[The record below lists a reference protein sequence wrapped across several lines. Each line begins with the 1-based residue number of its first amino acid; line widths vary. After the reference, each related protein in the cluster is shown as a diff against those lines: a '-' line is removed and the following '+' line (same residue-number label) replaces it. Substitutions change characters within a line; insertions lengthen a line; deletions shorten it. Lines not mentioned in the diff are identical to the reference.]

1 MSHKKI
7 VIFIPKT
14 GFRPSYDGKFIE
26 SYLAAKD
33 YLLSKYND
41 IPFEFTISQY
51 ISHTFPIDANRNEC
65 VSMAIKND
73 IDLSIFLDTDHIIP
87 ADTLYKLIKHD
98 VPIVAGV
105 YFKKGEPH
113 PPVVFTE
120 NKELSNDFN
129 VFNSVY
135 YIGDQSI
142 YEHKDLFEADMTG
155 GGCFAVS
162 LDVLKKLKKPYWKY
176 RPVPDTLIP
185 REEKFKFSGNQGL
198 DKELEELYED
208 WAPTIRFKVENEI
221 SDVTEDVWFWKNVR
235 ENTDYKLL
243 IDPTIVMPHGP
254 IDVWVDSGLSKVYFD
269 QMKTKRDKEEL
280 DKCRVEPLKK
290 VS

>member
-1 MSHKKI
+1 MRKKI

-33 YLLSKYND
+33 YLLAKYNE
-41 IPFEFTISQY
+41 IPFDFTISQY

-98 VPIVAGV
+98 LPVVGGV

-113 PPVVFTE
+113 PPVIFTE
-120 NKELSNDFN
+120 NKELSTDFN
-129 VFNSVY
+129 VFNSIY
-135 YIGDQSI
+135 YVGDRSI
-142 YEHKDLFEADMTG
+142 FEYEDLFEADMTG
-155 GGCFAVS
+155 GGCFAIS
-162 LDVLKKLKKPYWKY
+162 LDVLKQLKKPYWKY
-176 RPVPDTLIP
+176 RPVPESLIP
-185 REEKFKFSGNQGL
+185 REDKFKFSGNMGL
-198 DKELEELYED
+198 DKEVEELFED
-208 WAPTIRFKVENEI
+208 WAPTIKFKVENQI
-221 SDVTEDVWFWKNVR
+221 VDVTEDVWFWKNVK
-235 ENTDYKLL
+235 ENTDAQLL

-254 IDVWVDSGLSKVYFD
+254 IDVWVDSNLSEIYFK
-269 QMKTKRDKEEL
+269 QMNSKHNKAEL
-280 DKCRVEPLKK
+280 DKCRVEPRKK
-290 VS
+290 AS